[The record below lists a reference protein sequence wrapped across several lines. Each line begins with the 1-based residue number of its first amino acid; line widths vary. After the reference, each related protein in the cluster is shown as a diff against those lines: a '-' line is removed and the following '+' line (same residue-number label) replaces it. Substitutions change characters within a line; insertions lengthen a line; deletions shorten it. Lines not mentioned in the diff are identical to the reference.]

1 MILIDNDTILHTDN
15 SSDIIQHFGT
25 KGMKWGVRK
34 NYMSDKHALKNNYKR
49 SLKKSKE
56 NFKGK
61 RPDFWRRFGYKASVA
76 SMYGGLLTGNN
87 ILTRYGAMG
96 IGAEAAMRSM
106 DGSHLYKS
114 KFKRRNKAIKKAY
127 KKAKKELKTSYKK
140 EMKAK

>member
-1 MILIDNDTILHTDN
+1 MIDPNVIIH
-15 SSDIIQHFGT
+15 SDDVIQHFGM

-106 DGSHLYKS
+106 DGSHFYKS

>member
-1 MILIDNDTILHTDN
+1 MIDPNVIIH
-15 SSDIIQHFGT
+15 SDDVIQHFGT

-34 NYMSDKHALKNNYKR
+34 NYMSDKHTLKNNYKR

-106 DGSHLYKS
+106 DGSHFYKS

>member
-1 MILIDNDTILHTDN
+1 MIDPTTIIH
-15 SSDIIQHFGT
+15 SDDVIQHFGT

-106 DGSHLYKS
+106 DGSHFYKS

-140 EMKAK
+140 EMKVK

>member
-1 MILIDNDTILHTDN
+1 MIDPNVIIH
-15 SSDIIQHFGT
+15 SDDVIQHFGT

-106 DGSHLYKS
+106 DGSHFYKS
-114 KFKRRNKAIKKAY
+114 KFKRRNKAIKKLIRRLR
-127 KKAKKELKTSYKK
+127 KNSKQVIRKR
-140 EMKAK
+140 

>member
-1 MILIDNDTILHTDN
+1 MIDPNVIIH
-15 SSDIIQHFGT
+15 SDDVIQHFGT

-76 SMYGGLLTGNN
+76 SMYGGLLTGNTL
-87 ILTRYGAMG
+87 LTRYGAMG
-96 IGAEAAMRSM
+96 VGAEAAMRTM
-106 DGSHLYKS
+106 DGSNFYKS
-114 KFKRRNKAIKKAY
+114 KFKRRNKSIKRAY
-127 KKAKKELKTSYKK
+127 KKAKKELKTSYKE

>member
-1 MILIDNDTILHTDN
+1 MIDPNVIIH
-15 SSDIIQHFGT
+15 SDDVIQHFGT

-34 NYMSDKHALKNNYKR
+34 NYMSDKHTLKNNYKR

-106 DGSHLYKS
+106 DGSHFYKS
-114 KFKRRNKAIKKAY
+114 KFKRRNKALKKAY
-127 KKAKKELKTSYKK
+127 KNAKKDLKKSYK
-140 EMKAK
+140 EQS